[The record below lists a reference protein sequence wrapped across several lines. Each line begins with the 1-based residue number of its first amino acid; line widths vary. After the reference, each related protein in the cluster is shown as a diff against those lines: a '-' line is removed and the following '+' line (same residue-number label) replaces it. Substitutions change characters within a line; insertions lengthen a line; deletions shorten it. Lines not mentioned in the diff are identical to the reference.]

1 MAAPMRQ
8 RRRNLHGFRTFCLHP
23 TSVGRS
29 CVGNTTG
36 VESAPPSLLRRQEL
50 QIPAVP
56 RVVDETA
63 ADVEAVGVGR
73 RRLCIGPE
81 AFELRD
87 HAATGL
93 IEAPGKKIEPMA
105 HPERLGRDDLE
116 VLRADGHGVTAL
128 PGVEREEYL
137 PTVRRH
143 VLHAVLDLEAGVDLD
158 DVNLLERLL
167 VGPQDPAAAMGRA
180 VHCPHADVK
189 DPVQRRDAVEKRRIA
204 LLGEEIE
211 VRVVDHDATVLGR
224 LVLARRDAVGDRAVD
239 LAVTEADVAR
249 MKRNLHRL
257 QPTPRRE
264 IELEERLALA
274 HVDGVLADGHALDVP
289 HRHPFAEVA
298 RRRLELRRLHRP

>member
-1 MAAPMRQ
+1 MAAPTRQ

-158 DVNLLERLL
+158 DVN
-167 VGPQDPAAAMGRA
+167 PALSPFDDRTQLCRA
-180 VHCPHADVK
+180 FPARPK
-189 DPVQRRDAVEKRRIA
+189 ESRGTTEKRRSSFEA
-204 LLGEEIE
+204 GPSSAAAKTH
-211 VRVVDHDATVLGR
+211 VTGTVSSASGR
-224 LVLARRDAVGDRAVD
+224 
-239 LAVTEADVAR
+239 
-249 MKRNLHRL
+249 
-257 QPTPRRE
+257 
-264 IELEERLALA
+264 
-274 HVDGVLADGHALDVP
+274 
-289 HRHPFAEVA
+289 
-298 RRRLELRRLHRP
+298 